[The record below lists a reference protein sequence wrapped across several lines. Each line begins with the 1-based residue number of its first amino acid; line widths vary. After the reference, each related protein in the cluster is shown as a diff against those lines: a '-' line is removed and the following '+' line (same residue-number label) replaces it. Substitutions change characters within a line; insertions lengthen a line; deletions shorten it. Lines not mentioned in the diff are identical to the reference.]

1 MKCKTELRRYKEVYE
16 IIQGIKSGKLNH
28 EQSSFHCG
36 TAHCLAGWMEVKE
49 LERRNLPIVFH
60 LTSGDWIEPNENNPE
75 KVNYRSYSP
84 VTRNLDK
91 YSDRLKHSREQME
104 LTWLWAR
111 CRLGLTHDESE
122 LLFDQ
127 WLTIE
132 EIEENFW
139 DICRERY
146 LSKEDILD

>member
-1 MKCKTELRRYKEVYE
+1 
-16 IIQGIKSGKLNH
+16 
-28 EQSSFHCG
+28 
-36 TAHCLAGWMEVKE
+36 MEVKE
-49 LERRNLPIVFH
+49 LERRNLPTVFH
-60 LTSGDWIEPNENNPE
+60 LTSGDWIEPDKDSEE
-75 KVNYRSYSP
+75 AKYRDYSP
-84 VTRNLDK
+84 VTRKLDT

-111 CRLGLTHDESE
+111 CRLGLTHDESK

-146 LSKEDILD
+146 ISREDILD